1 MCRYGRCWRV
11 RRHRSKKRNCF
22 SFIAYLFSGGRR
34 GPLLAVVGAVAL
46 EHIVDR
52 VCVKSVGQWHRRHR
66 QVVEAV
72 DFVAALAVE
81 VYMHVAGRTVGIA
94 SGAQLEF
101 HDATAVLYGV
111 YDVVRGEQIEH
122 AVYA

>member
-1 MCRYGRCWRV
+1 M
-11 RRHRSKKRNCF
+11 
-22 SFIAYLFSGGRR
+22 
-34 GPLLAVVGAVAL
+34 
-46 EHIVDR
+46 
-52 VCVKSVGQWHRRHR
+52 
-66 QVVEAV
+66 VEAV

-111 YDVVRGEQIEH
+111 YDVVRGERESGVAPPGRRGCGGCRMI
-122 AVYA
+122 